1 MVAVKFTDKGAGEL
15 KLRLR
20 LELERALEAE
30 KGERRHN
37 LETALA
43 KLEEAHVNTIHGFC
57 ADLLRER
64 PVEARV
70 DPIFR
75 VLTEPEAD
83 RLYTRAFNAW
93 LQEAL
98 KDPPEGLRRALRR
111 TSMPTFGGR
120 DDDGPIDRLR
130 GAGRT
135 LADWRGCSRPRG
147 RPPPPRPAGTA

>member
-30 KGERRHN
+30 KGERRHK

-43 KLEEAHVNTIHGFC
+43 QLEEAHVNTIHGFC

-70 DPIFR
+70 DPEFQPMPD
-75 VLTEPEAD
+75 PEAE
-83 RLYTRAFNAW
+83 RLYTDAFGYW
-93 LQEAL
+93 LQEKL
-98 KDPPEGLRRALRR
+98 ESPPEGVRRGLRRKSRE
-111 TSMPTFGGR
+111 SPTK
-120 DDDGPIDRLR
+120 RLR
-130 GAGRT
+130 VAGRT
-135 LADWRGCSRPRG
+135 LALWRDFPQPSRR
-147 RPPPPRPAGTA
+147 TH